1 MKSNKGITLIA
12 LIITIII
19 MLILVGVVTNI
30 IIKTQLLEV
39 AKDATTRWNS
49 AQMNESKSID
59 EVDKLIDEIVYN
71 KVEPTEMYAALYS
84 DGTLVFYK
92 SSENIL
98 NERNGATLVKQT
110 ENISDTQE
118 LSEDELKALLFW
130 VGDQDQA
137 DQITSVVIAEEIAP
151 KSAKRLFMNLKN
163 VESITDLN
171 KLNTC
176 NVTTMLGMFCNCSK
190 LKNIDLSRFNTEKV
204 TAMDSMFYGCSSL
217 TNIDPSLFDTKN
229 VTSMYTMFAHCTSLE
244 KLNVSNFNTE
254 NVTKMQGM
262 FYNCSNLQNADV
274 AHFNTKNVISM
285 DSMFCGCSKLE
296 KIDVSN
302 FNTSNTTIMSLM
314 FYNCSNLKQLNV
326 NNFNTEKVTTMRSM
340 FLNCSKLEEI
350 DISNWNTSN
359 VEDMSWM
366 FAGDDYG
373 NPKNTMILKQIIGI
387 EDLDVSNVKSMDRM
401 FRHCHELTSLDL
413 HKWNVSN
420 VEIMR
425 QLFNSCTSLSEL
437 NIGNWDMGNVTNTQ
451 YMFNNCPKLNSTITL
466 SVDNTK
472 LTTYGGTFNGTATDS
487 GCLVTVNYTSSA
499 AEIID
504 NIIATKTGNV
514 QKGTQVSN

>member
-30 IIKTQLLEV
+30 VIKTKLFEV

-92 SSENIL
+92 STENIL

-110 ENISDTQE
+110 ENISDTRE
-118 LSEDELKALLFW
+118 LSDAEQKALLFW
-130 VGDQDQA
+130 AGDQEQA
-137 DQITSVVIAEEIAP
+137 GQITSVVIAEEIAP
-151 KSAKRLFMNLKN
+151 ISAKRLFMNLKN
-163 VESITDLN
+163 IKSITGLN

-176 NVTTMLGMFCNCSK
+176 NVTSMYLMFGNCS
-190 LKNIDLSRFNTEKV
+190 
-204 TAMDSMFYGCSSL
+204 
-217 TNIDPSLFDTKN
+217 
-229 VTSMYTMFAHCTSLE
+229 SLE
-244 KLNVSNFNTE
+244 KLNISNFNTE
-254 NVTKMQGM
+254 NVTSMQGM
-262 FYNCSNLQNADV
+262 FQQCSKIESLDV
-274 AHFNTKNVISM
+274 SKFNTKNTTAM
-285 DSMFCGCSKLE
+285 DYMFK
-296 KIDVSN
+296 
-302 FNTSNTTIMSLM
+302 
-314 FYNCSNLKQLNV
+314 NCSNLKQLDV
-326 NNFNTEKVTTMRSM
+326 
-340 FLNCSKLEEI
+340 
-350 DISNWNTSN
+350 SNWNTENVTNMKAMFSN
-359 VEDMSWM
+359 CSSLEKLDLSNWNTGKVEDMSRI
-366 FAGDDYG
+366 FAGDDGG

-437 NIGNWDMGNVTNTQ
+437 NIENWDMGNVTNTQ

-466 SVDNTK
+466 SVDSTK
-472 LTTYGGTFNGTATDS
+472 LTTYGGTFNYTATES

>member
-30 IIKTQLLEV
+30 VIKTKLFEV

-71 KVEPTEMYAALYS
+71 KVDPTEMYAALYS

-92 SSENIL
+92 NSENIL

-110 ENISDTQE
+110 ENISDTRE
-118 LSEDELKALLFW
+118 LSDAEQKALLFW
-130 VGDQDQA
+130 AGDQEQA
-137 DQITSVVIAEEIAP
+137 GQITSVVIAEEIAP
-151 KSAKRLFMNLKN
+151 ISAKRLFMNLKN
-163 VESITDLN
+163 IKSITGLN

-176 NVTTMLGMFCNCSK
+176 NVTSMYLMFGNCS
-190 LKNIDLSRFNTEKV
+190 
-204 TAMDSMFYGCSSL
+204 
-217 TNIDPSLFDTKN
+217 
-229 VTSMYTMFAHCTSLE
+229 SLE
-244 KLNVSNFNTE
+244 KLNISNFNTE
-254 NVTKMQGM
+254 NVTSMQAM
-262 FYNCSNLQNADV
+262 FQQCSKIESLDV
-274 AHFNTKNVISM
+274 SKFNTKNTTAM
-285 DSMFCGCSKLE
+285 DYMFK
-296 KIDVSN
+296 
-302 FNTSNTTIMSLM
+302 
-314 FYNCSNLKQLNV
+314 NCSNLKQLDV
-326 NNFNTEKVTTMRSM
+326 
-340 FLNCSKLEEI
+340 
-350 DISNWNTSN
+350 SNWNTGK
-359 VEDMSWM
+359 VEDMSWI
-366 FAGDDYG
+366 FAGDDGG

-437 NIGNWDMGNVTNTQ
+437 NIENWDMGNVTNTQ

-466 SVDNTK
+466 SVDSTK
-472 LTTYGGTFNGTATDS
+472 LTTYGGTFNYTATES

>member
-30 IIKTQLLEV
+30 VIKTQLLEV

-71 KVEPTEMYAALYS
+71 KVDPTEMYAALYS

-92 SSENIL
+92 STENIL
-98 NERNGATLVKQT
+98 TERNGATLVKQT

-118 LSEDELKALLFW
+118 LSDAEQKALLFW
-130 VGDQDQA
+130 AGDQEQA
-137 DQITSVVIAEEIAP
+137 GQITSVVIAEEIAP
-151 KSAKRLFMNLKN
+151 ISAKRLFMNLKN
-163 VESITDLN
+163 IKSITGLN

-176 NVTTMLGMFCNCSK
+176 NVTSMYLMFGNCS
-190 LKNIDLSRFNTEKV
+190 
-204 TAMDSMFYGCSSL
+204 
-217 TNIDPSLFDTKN
+217 
-229 VTSMYTMFAHCTSLE
+229 SLE
-244 KLNVSNFNTE
+244 KLNISNFNTE
-254 NVTKMQGM
+254 NVTSMQGM
-262 FYNCSNLQNADV
+262 FQQCSKIESLDVSKFNTKNTTAMDYMFKNCSNLEQLDV
-274 AHFNTKNVISM
+274 
-285 DSMFCGCSKLE
+285 
-296 KIDVSN
+296 
-302 FNTSNTTIMSLM
+302 
-314 FYNCSNLKQLNV
+314 
-326 NNFNTEKVTTMRSM
+326 
-340 FLNCSKLEEI
+340 
-350 DISNWNTSN
+350 SNWNTENVTNMKAMFANCSSLEKLDLSN
-359 VEDMSWM
+359 WNTGKVEDMSWI
-366 FAGDDYG
+366 FAGDDGG